1 MQRKRDTIVLYP
13 SPGMGHLISMVELG
27 KRIHSITPA
36 FSTISILIP
45 EAPFN
50 TGSTAPYIHCV
61 TTSHPSITFH
71 HLPSPISLSTFSS
84 PSPHHETL
92 IFHLVQLN
100 NPNVIQTLKSI
111 SLSFSIRAL
120 VYDMFCATVIDVTTQ
135 LNIPTYCFF
144 TSGAAVLAVFLHFP
158 TLHRLHSISFKDL
171 QSPLHVPGVPPFP
184 ASAMPLPI
192 LDRNDESYHGSLHAT
207 SRIPKSS
214 GIIVN
219 SFDALETRAMKAILD
234 GSCVPDGPTP
244 PVSCIGPLIAPGD
257 SPDKS
262 DCLAWLDSQPRRSVV
277 FLCFGSL
284 GLFSAAQLKEIAV
297 GLEKSGQRFLWVVR
311 SPPTEDKSK
320 RFLAPPD
327 PDLDALLPEGF
338 MERTKDRGMVVKS
351 WAPQVAVLKQESV
364 GGFVTHCGWNS
375 ALEAVCEGVPMLAWP
390 LYAEQHIN
398 RVFMVEEMKIAL
410 PLEMDDKGFVNAS
423 QLERGV
429 RELMDSEQGKALSQ
443 WLLAMKESSMA
454 AMSEGG
460 SSYTAL
466 TELTQLWIGG

>member
-1 MQRKRDTIVLYP
+1 MERKSDTIVLYP

-27 KRIHSITPA
+27 KRILSITSA

-45 EAPFN
+45 EAPIN
-50 TGSTAPYIHCV
+50 TGSTAPYIRRV
-61 TTSHPSITFH
+61 SSSHPSITFH
-71 HLPSPISLSTFSS
+71 HLPSPISLSSSSS
-84 PSPHHETL
+84 PSAHPETFVFRCL
-92 IFHLVQLN
+92 QLN
-100 NPNVIQTLKSI
+100 NPNVLQTLQSI

-120 VYDMFCATVIDVTTQ
+120 IFDLFCAPVLDVTAK
-135 LNIPTYCFF
+135 LNIPAYCFF

-158 TLHRLHSISFKDL
+158 ILHRLHSTNYKDMHI
-171 QSPLHVPGVPPFP
+171 PLHVPGVPPFP
-184 ASAMPLPI
+184 ASSMPLPM
-192 LDRNDESYHGSLHAT
+192 LDRDDEAYHFLLYFT
-207 SRIPKSS
+207 SQLTKCSRV
-214 GIIVN
+214 IVN
-219 SFDALETRAMKAILD
+219 SFDALEPRAMKAILD
-234 GSCVPDGPTP
+234 GACVPDGPTP

-311 SPPTEDKSK
+311 SPPTEDKTQ
-320 RFLAPPD
+320 RFLAPPE
-327 PDLDALLPEGF
+327 PDLDALLPDGF
-338 MERTKDRGMVVKS
+338 VERSKDRGMVVKS
-351 WAPQVAVLKQESV
+351 WAPQVAVLKRESV

-390 LYAEQHIN
+390 LYAEQHMN

-429 RELMDSEQGKALSQ
+429 LELMDSEQGKALSQ
-443 WLLAMKESSMA
+443 RLLDMKVSSMA

-466 TELTQLWIGG
+466 TELAQLWIGG